1 MKSLII
7 IIFVVFLV
15 SCDTKNEPNKTSSVS
30 DIESNYSINYLKN
43 NMSCFLNIVDN
54 NDTVYLYRFIDNKE
68 EKLKIVMNQK
78 TINRIKKSV
87 IYHLNMDVFFIN
99 RPKTFHG
106 DMIRFYSHYSNN
118 KIEAKYTELDNYRNV
133 SPNFDSLITFLVQEN
148 NLFKKHFE

>member
-78 TINRIKKSV
+78 KCNLSFKHGR
-87 IYHLNMDVFFIN
+87 FF
-99 RPKTFHG
+99 
-106 DMIRFYSHYSNN
+106 Y
-118 KIEAKYTELDNYRNV
+118 
-133 SPNFDSLITFLVQEN
+133 
-148 NLFKKHFE
+148 